1 MLLDAHTHF
10 FSRPFFD
17 ALAGM
22 SPLPGTPDEK
32 LDEVVARTGI
42 EVPGPDVDAHT
53 ARWIEQL
60 DANAVDHAVTF
71 ASLPHEADAVA
82 AAVAKAPDR
91 FTGYVLVDPTTDDAP
106 EVVEQLLDERGFKGV
121 LLFPAMHHFH
131 PEDLACRGVFE
142 VLDAYR
148 AVALIHC
155 GILEVKLRDLL
166 GLPRP
171 YDLTYANP
179 LGIVPVANAF
189 PHVPFVIPHF
199 GAGLFRECL
208 MTGVQCENVYVDTS
222 SSNSWRRTQ
231 PSGIT
236 LVEVFDR
243 ALDVFGADRVLFGTD
258 SSTFPRGWRTDIYE
272 GQKNA
277 LEQLGASDEDM
288 AKIFGG
294 NARRLLDNVGSKS
307 VGSKSVGSGSV
318 GVA

>member
-22 SPLPGTPDEK
+22 SPLPGDPEEK
-32 LDEVVARTGI
+32 LRQVADQTGI
-42 EVPGPDVDAHT
+42 EMPEPDVGAHT
-53 ARWIEQL
+53 RRWIAEL
-60 DANAVDHAVTF
+60 DANGVDHAVTF
-71 ASLPHEADAVA
+71 ASLPHEADAVS
-82 AAVAKAPDR
+82 AAVRAEPER
-91 FTGYVLVDPTTDDAP
+91 LTGYVLVDPTADDAP
-106 EVVEQLLDERGFKGV
+106 AVAEQHLEEGGFKGV

-131 PEDLACRGVFE
+131 PEDLSCRGFFE
-142 VLDAYR
+142 VLDSHK
-148 AVALIHC
+148 AVAVVHC

-171 YDLTYANP
+171 YDPTYANP

-208 MTGVQCENVYVDTS
+208 MAGVQCENVYVETS

-231 PSGIT
+231 PGGLT

-243 ALDVFGADRVLFGTD
+243 AMDVFGPDRVLFGTD
-258 SSTFPRGWRTDIYE
+258 SSTFPRGWRKDLYE
-272 GQKNA
+272 GQKQA
-277 LEQLGASDEDM
+277 LEQLGADDDDLV
-288 AKIFGG
+288 KVFGG
-294 NARRLLDNVGSKS
+294 NARRIIDG
-307 VGSKSVGSGSV
+307 VGSGSV

>member
-17 ALAGM
+17 ALAHM

-32 LDEVVARTGI
+32 LEELQTVTGI
-42 EVPGPDVDAHT
+42 EVPGPDIDAHT
-53 ARWIEQL
+53 ARWIAQL
-60 DANAVDHAVTF
+60 DANGVDHAVTF
-71 ASLPHEADAVA
+71 ASLPHEAAAVTQ
-82 AAVAKAPDR
+82 AVAKAPDR
-91 FTGYVLVDPTTDDAP
+91 FTGYVLVDPTTNDAP
-106 EVVEQLLDERGFKGV
+106 EVVEQHLEENGFKGV

-131 PEDLACRGVFE
+131 PEDLSCRGVFE
-142 VLDAYR
+142 VLDAHR
-148 AVALIHC
+148 AIAVVHC

-171 YDLTYANP
+171 YDLTYASP
-179 LGIVPVANAF
+179 LGIIPAANAF
-189 PHVPFVIPHF
+189 QNVSFVIPHF
-199 GAGLFRECL
+199 GAGLFRETL
-208 MTGVQCENVYVDTS
+208 MTGVQCENVHVDTS

-231 PSGIT
+231 PGGIT

-243 ALDVFGADRVLFGTD
+243 ALDVLGPDRIMFGTD
-258 SSTFPRGWRTDIYE
+258 SSTFPRGWRADIRE

-277 LEQLGASDEDM
+277 LEQLGASDGDM

-294 NARRLLDNVGSKS
+294 NARRLIDH
-307 VGSKSVGSGSV
+307 VGSGSV